1 MIDYNPK
8 HNHTIIGIDPA
19 NDGALVVLVGKSIPI
34 VFLWKKVT
42 RKKKKVFQ
50 VSVSLQHTNVVQS
63 KICRTASHI
72 GQFIS
77 SFSQLSR
84 VGGISVEDCYLA
96 RNVKTTISLARFA
109 GSISAPLVVKCGFD
123 PIYVKPTEWRKVV
136 LGMNN
141 RTKRE
146 QAKDASLRFMPKIIP
161 SINHHL
167 KNLGNYDHI
176 TDALGI
182 AVWLSS
188 QK

>member
-1 MIDYNPK
+1 MLDFNPN
-8 HNHTIIGIDPA
+8 HNHTIVGIDPA

-42 RKKKKVFQ
+42 RKKKRVFK
-50 VSVSLQHTNVVQS
+50 VSVSKSDTNVVQS
-63 KICRTASHI
+63 TICRTASHV

-77 SFSQLSR
+77 SFPELSK

-109 GSISAPLVVKCGFD
+109 GAVSAPLVVKCGFD
-123 PIYVKPTEWRKVV
+123 PLFVKPTEWRKVV
-136 LGMNN
+136 LRMNN

-146 QAKDASLRFMPKIIP
+146 KAKEASLRFMPMIVP
-161 SINHHL
+161 SIKHHIR
-167 KNLGNYDHI
+167 NLGEYDHI

-182 AVWLSS
+182 AVWLSC